1 MGQMAQTWKPWP
13 LAPLPPGPGLTW
25 SQLEEEPTL
34 VSGSIEATAR
44 ASDAT
49 IVPSLE
55 ASTSALS
62 RNFSIGNHPSGSF
75 LLVHTLLA
83 HNQIKH
89 TRRTLHPPSLPSPRN
104 RCLSLPQTVKHR
116 TGAKATPESTPRT
129 PEHTLGTT
137 CGATIPWFLNG
148 VSRRSTSEDGS
159 EHVMAFWPPVGK
171 EGN

>member
-75 LLVHTLLA
+75 LLVHTLFT
-83 HNQIKH
+83 H
-89 TRRTLHPPSLPSPRN
+89 TTRSNIPGELSIHRPPTPRN

-129 PEHTLGTT
+129 PEHTVGTT

>member
-13 LAPLPPGPGLTW
+13 IAPLPPGPGLTW

-75 LLVHTLLA
+75 LLPVHTLFT
-83 HNQIKH
+83 HDQIKH
-89 TRRTLHPPSLPSPRN
+89 TRRTLHPPSPP
-104 RCLSLPQTVKHR
+104 PATVVFHFRKR
-116 TGAKATPESTPRT
+116 
-129 PEHTLGTT
+129 
-137 CGATIPWFLNG
+137 
-148 VSRRSTSEDGS
+148 
-159 EHVMAFWPPVGK
+159 
-171 EGN
+171 